1 MLMWLYD
8 IWEERQNK
16 ITPTVKLELEIIEL
30 KTLIDEKNKQIK
42 NIYKILEVL
51 TNESKQ
57 KHLNLNNSN
66 K

>member
-16 ITPTVKLELEIIEL
+16 ITPIVKLELEIIEL

>member
-1 MLMWLYD
+1 MWLYD